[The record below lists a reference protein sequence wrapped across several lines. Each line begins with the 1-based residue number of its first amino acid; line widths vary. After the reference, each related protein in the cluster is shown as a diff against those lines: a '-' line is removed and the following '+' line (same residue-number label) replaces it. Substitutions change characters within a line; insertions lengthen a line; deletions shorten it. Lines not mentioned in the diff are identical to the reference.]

1 MEGEVIRSTDK
12 MMSDEEFDVLDELYF
27 DQPFSYLQ
35 EVLDLDD
42 DQLKSALQNLLK
54 KDYIKCFFNMN
65 DEVFEDQLD
74 FENLLREY
82 FYLATKTGLL
92 AHNGR

>member
-27 DQPFSYLQ
+27 VQPFSYLQ
-35 EVLDLDD
+35 EELDLDD
-42 DQLKSALQNLLK
+42 DQLKSALQKLLK

-74 FENLLREY
+74 FENLFREY